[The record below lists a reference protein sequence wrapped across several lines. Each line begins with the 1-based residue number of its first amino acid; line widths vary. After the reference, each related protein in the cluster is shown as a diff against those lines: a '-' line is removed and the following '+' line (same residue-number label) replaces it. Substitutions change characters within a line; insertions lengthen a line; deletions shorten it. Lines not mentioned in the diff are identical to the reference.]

1 MNPYNLDSVHEDI
14 KTIYEWW
21 AIQAPDVHPQED
33 GTLAALWAVADRLVE
48 DQRETLTDDNF
59 KSEFG
64 KGNRNG

>member
-33 GTLAALWAVADRLVE
+33 GTLAALWAIADRLHE
-48 DQRETLTDDNF
+48 E
-59 KSEFG
+59 E
-64 KGNRNG
+64 RNG